1 MKPRGRCP
9 APAAHRPAPCPPT
22 VTPAAGLARP
32 SGRTGPARHTC
43 LWVTPA
49 PARHIPPRR
58 SRAARAPPG
67 VTRAARAP
75 QDTPGP
81 SPPGGPSPPPGLRGS
96 APTPSR
102 RLRPGGKAP
111 RAQPWRRRTAAPGPR
126 HDQARSALRQ
136 GQPAAPRTASRSAN
150 PATRPTGTAVS
161 RQAEAAGCGAPSAAR
176 VRAADAGEGWVRA
189 KPSDWHGPA
198 IPKSLLSVV
207 RRLRALSVR
216 LPGRLLPHTPIP
228 VSDDGREPP

>member
-22 VTPAAGLARP
+22 VTPSAGLARP

-67 VTRAARAP
+67 VTRAALAP
-75 QDTPGP
+75 QDTPDP
-81 SPPGGPSPPPGLRGS
+81 SPPGGLPQRPLPGS
-96 APTPSR
+96 APTPSC

-150 PATRPTGTAVS
+150 PATRPTGTGVTAGGGGRMWRHVGRAWTGRRRGRGMGPS
-161 RQAEAAGCGAPSAAR
+161 QAGRLAWTCHPEVATLCRTPLESALSTAS
-176 VRAADAGEGWVRA
+176 RAAA
-189 KPSDWHGPA
+189 P
-198 IPKSLLSVV
+198 
-207 RRLRALSVR
+207 
-216 LPGRLLPHTPIP
+216 PHTDPCQ
-228 VSDDGREPP
+228 